1 MEPTNVS
8 VIDKEVT
15 GLLTQY
21 DNIIDRTS
29 KFMKITSRVGDAK
42 SLIEF
47 DTLTD
52 NHIETIA
59 ENMPAINRATKFFGR
74 KNSQVTGRLMSLTM
88 MASSPYRRLH
98 QCLAKIEKKRSA
110 LKTNI
115 FRLRKQK
122 LQLDKLLSEKKF
134 VQSQIDGVSKEYTHS
149 EDSKYETQQK
159 YFRIDEI
166 DIEVEEIVSGISDSN
181 VYIEGAL
188 KEIGSYQEAYL
199 SIMKAH
205 NIDEDW
211 TEDDFE
217 KAEIE
222 EHIKMALLHTLRD
235 IMMSGRLNVSTH
247 EYLEQFGIHPFTAV
261 KVTQAY
267 LAGCDKMAKDNKMP
281 NIQSLYSYLDDVFLK
296 FKGDYK
302 AVINRIGLDST
313 IDINFCKTSN
323 GE

>member
-1 MEPTNVS
+1 
-8 VIDKEVT
+8 
-15 GLLTQY
+15 
-21 DNIIDRTS
+21 
-29 KFMKITSRVGDAK
+29 MKITSRVGDAK

-122 LQLDKLLSEKKF
+122 LQLDKLLSEKKYI
-134 VQSQIDGVSKEYTHS
+134 QSEIDNISKEYRHT
-149 EDSKYETQQK
+149 DKSKYENQQK
-159 YFRIDEI
+159 CFRIDEI

-181 VYIEGAL
+181 IYIEGAL
-188 KEIGSYQEAYL
+188 KEIGSYQEAYE
-199 SIMKAH
+199 SMMKAH
-205 NIDEDW
+205 NIDENW
-211 TEDDFE
+211 SEEDFE
-217 KAEIE
+217 NAEIE

-235 IMMSGRLNVSTH
+235 MMMSGRLNVSTH

-267 LAGCDKMAKDNKMP
+267 LAGCDKMAQDNKLP
-281 NIQSLYSYLDDVFLK
+281 TIQSLYAFLDDVFIK
-296 FKGDYK
+296 FKDNYK
-302 AVINRIGLDST
+302 EVINRIGLDSA
-313 IDINFCKTSN
+313 IDINFCKTNN